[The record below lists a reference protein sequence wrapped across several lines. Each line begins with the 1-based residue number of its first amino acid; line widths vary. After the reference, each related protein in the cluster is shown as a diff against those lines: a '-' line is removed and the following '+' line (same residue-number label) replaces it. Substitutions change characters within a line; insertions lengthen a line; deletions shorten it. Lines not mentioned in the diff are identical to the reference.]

1 MSGKKLSRRTFNAG
15 VAATGALAASGFTPT
30 QAKPDIAVA
39 RGKDGPKNVKAAI
52 DELGGIGAFVSEGQT
67 VGILA
72 NTIGRFPGSFTKP
85 EIIKAVA
92 NLCHEAG
99 AAGITWF
106 DWRDQRRLRDNKLIE
121 LTTDKTLG
129 YTFIDANN
137 AEHWRT
143 ESVPR
148 GKVLKQV
155 RICNAVYETDVFI
168 MLPLFKHH
176 GGANYTGAL
185 KLHMG
190 VTHPHDNRNMFH
202 GSRQLEQC
210 IADVNTIV
218 RKPDLIVMDAMEVI
232 TTRGPI
238 GPGTIRRPQKIVA
251 GTDPVAIDTYCAP
264 IQNIDPATSKQLRG
278 AVEHGVGE
286 GDLSKVTIREFDVA

>member
-15 VAATGALAASGFTPT
+15 VVAAGALAASGFRPT
-30 QAKPDIAVA
+30 QAKTDIAVA
-39 RGKDGPKNVKAAI
+39 KGPDGQKNVKAAI
-52 DELGGIGAFVSEGQT
+52 DELGGIGAFVSQGQT

-85 EIIKAVA
+85 EIIRTVA

-99 AAGITWF
+99 AAGVLWF
-106 DWRDQRRLRDNKLIE
+106 DWRSHSRLRDNKLIE

-129 YTFIDANN
+129 YRFIDANN
-137 AEHWRT
+137 AGLWST

-155 RICNAVYETDVFI
+155 RICNALHEPDVLI
-168 MLPLFKHH
+168 LLPLFKHH
-176 GGANYTGAL
+176 GASHYTGSL
-185 KLHMG
+185 KLYMG
-190 VTHPHDNRNMFH
+190 ATHPHDNRNFFH
-202 GSRQLEQC
+202 GSGRLEQC
-210 IADVNTIV
+210 IADVNTVV

-251 GTDPVAIDTYCAP
+251 GLDRVAIDTYCAP
-264 IQNIDPATSKQLRG
+264 IQNIVPAQSTQIRG
-278 AVEHGVGE
+278 AYELGVGE
-286 GDLSKVTIREFDVA
+286 MDLSKVTIREFDVA